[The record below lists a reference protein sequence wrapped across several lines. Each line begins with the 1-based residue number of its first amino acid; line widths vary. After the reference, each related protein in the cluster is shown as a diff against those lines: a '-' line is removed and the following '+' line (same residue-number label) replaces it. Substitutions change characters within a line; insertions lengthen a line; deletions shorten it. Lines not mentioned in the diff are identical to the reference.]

1 MGWYRSPLF
10 YPVNSALRTN
20 GVPKVN
26 KVKATLLTLF
36 ISIAG
41 LTGCASNG
49 DGSQAAGLKQPEVQI
64 NASQDTVKA
73 VLAERLT
80 RAGYQFETESSHSL
94 AFARP
99 ITDLERKMALVL
111 KGINSEAEKEDFME
125 FTLLEKEGKT
135 TLIGRHYIR
144 VSNAFG
150 QSKKI
155 LTSDQQ
161 PNNEVML
168 ESLNNVKN
176 QAEKQA

>member
-1 MGWYRSPLF
+1 
-10 YPVNSALRTN
+10 VNRI
-20 GVPKVN
+20 
-26 KVKATLLTLF
+26 KATFLTL
-36 ISIAG
+36 IIGLTA

-94 AFARP
+94 AFVRP
-99 ITDLERKMALVL
+99 ITDLDRKMALVL
-111 KGINSEAEKEDFME
+111 KGISSEAEKEDFME
-125 FTLLEKEGKT
+125 FTLLEKDGGT
-135 TLIGRHYIR
+135 TVIGRHYIR
-144 VSNAFG
+144 LSNAFG

-155 LTSDQQ
+155 LISDQQ
-161 PNNEVML
+161 PNNKVMFQ
-168 ESLNNVKN
+168 SLNNVKN